1 MKCQCAV
8 EEDAESG
15 QTSGKVFGTDFNL
28 FTVELRKLRENK
40 LEDFTLGQFVNQSR
54 IESKTSQ
61 CPG

>member
-15 QTSGKVFGTDFNL
+15 HTSGKVFGTDFNL

-40 LEDFTLGQFVNQSR
+40 LEDFTLGQFVNQS
-54 IESKTSQ
+54 
-61 CPG
+61 